1 MPTGLTSKALGGQ
14 PLKGYLSGSVD
25 AVLRIGDRYVVVD
38 YKTNWLGDPAEP
50 LTAADYARPRLIE
63 AMLHSDYP
71 LQALLYS
78 IVLHRFLRW
87 RLPAYAPEKHL
98 GGVMYLF
105 LRGMCGPDTP
115 VVDGHPAG
123 VFSWQPPASLIAA
136 MSDLVW
142 AGGHMTTMEWRR
154 AIGAT
159 GLLRDFT
166 DAEVLESSDVHVA
179 QRLTELAEEPDE
191 AVALA
196 IALAVR
202 ALRNGSVCVDLRS
215 VEQQVGT
222 DGLPWPEVDAW
233 LTAIRVSVLASAPPA
248 LRLYDDLLYLDR
260 YWLEEQQVCDDVHTM
275 IAVKPEKASPDI
287 DRLFPTGFEEQRAA
301 AEVALSQG
309 LTVLT
314 GGPGTGKTTTVARL
328 LALLASGTRLRI
340 ALAAPTG
347 KAAARLQEAVQLE
360 VGKLDKADQEALSGM
375 HATTLHRLLG
385 SRPDTS
391 ARFRHN
397 RGNRL
402 PHDVIVVDETSMVSL
417 TMMARLLEAVRP
429 DARLILVGDP
439 DQLASVEAGAVLA
452 DLVDG
457 LDDSKLATL
466 KTPHRF
472 GESIG
477 ALASAIR
484 EGDADGA
491 IDVLRAGGDHIEWID
506 SDQPSEHLRK
516 VIVPQA
522 LRLREAAILGNA
534 DVALQTLDAHRLL
547 CAHRRGPYG
556 VRFWNRQVERW
567 LAEETGDPIWSD
579 WYAGRPVLVTAND
592 YGLGLYNG
600 DTGVTLVRDGMLRAV
615 IAGTEQQEFATSRL
629 SDVDTMHAMTIHK
642 SQGSQADEVT
652 VLLPQ
657 EDSRLL
663 MRELFYT
670 AVTRAKKRVLVVG
683 AESAVRAAVE
693 RRAVRASGLARR
705 LRR

>member
-1 MPTGLTSKALGGQ
+1 
-14 PLKGYLSGSVD
+14 
-25 AVLRIGDRYVVVD
+25 
-38 YKTNWLGDPAEP
+38 
-50 LTAADYARPRLIE
+50 
-63 AMLHSDYP
+63 
-71 LQALLYS
+71 
-78 IVLHRFLRW
+78 
-87 RLPAYAPEKHL
+87 
-98 GGVMYLF
+98 
-105 LRGMCGPDTP
+105 
-115 VVDGHPAG
+115 
-123 VFSWQPPASLIAA
+123 
-136 MSDLVW
+136 
-142 AGGHMTTMEWRR
+142 MTTMEWRH
-154 AIGAT
+154 AVGAT
-159 GLLRDFT
+159 GLLEAFSEAD
-166 DAEVLESSDVHVA
+166 VLESSDVHVA
-179 QRLTELAEEPDE
+179 QRLTALAKEADE
-191 AVALA
+191 TVALA
-196 IALAVR
+196 VAMAVR

-215 VEQQVGT
+215 VEQQVGV
-222 DGLPWPEVDAW
+222 DGLPWPDVDGW
-233 LTAIRVSVLASAPPA
+233 LTAIQASTLASAPPA
-248 LRLYDDLLYLDR
+248 LRRYGDLLYLDR

-275 IAVKPEKASPDI
+275 IAVKPEKVSPDI
-287 DRLFPTGFEEQRAA
+287 DRLFPAGFEEQRAA
-301 AEVALSQG
+301 AKVALSQG

-360 VGKLDKADQEALSGM
+360 VDRLDAADREALSGM

-457 LDDSKLATL
+457 LDTSKLAAL

-477 ALASAIR
+477 ALAAAIR
-484 EGDADGA
+484 EGEADTA
-491 IDVLRAGGDHIEWID
+491 IEVLRAGGDNIEWID
-506 SDQPSEHLRK
+506 TDQPSEHLRK
-516 VIVPQA
+516 VVVPQA
-522 LRLREAAILGNA
+522 LRLREAAILGDA
-534 DVALQTLDAHRLL
+534 DEALRNLDEHRLL

-567 LAEETGDPIWSD
+567 LAEDTGDPIWSD

-600 DTGVTLVRDGMLRAV
+600 DTGVTVVRDGVLRAV
-615 IAGTEQQEFATSRL
+615 IAGSGQLEFATSRL

-670 AVTRAKKRVLVVG
+670 AVTRAKTRVRVIG

-705 LRR
+705 LRG